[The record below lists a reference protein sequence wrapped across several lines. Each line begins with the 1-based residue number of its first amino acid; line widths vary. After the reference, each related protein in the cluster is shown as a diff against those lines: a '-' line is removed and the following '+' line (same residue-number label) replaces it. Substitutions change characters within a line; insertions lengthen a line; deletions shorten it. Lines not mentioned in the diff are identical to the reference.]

1 MNEPAAMPAT
11 LNGSALA
18 KQVGKGGLFRVHA
31 LPSAP
36 AAHFIAELAVAA
48 DAPILCI
55 TDGPGTLDVFYQ
67 DLVSLKGLPG
77 DRGPF
82 FYPALESPPGPGEAP
97 PSDQAGDRLRVFM
110 QLGDASATPFVVT
123 CIQALMQK
131 VMAPAAVAGT
141 SRTLSVGDEVSPASL
156 VAWLQASGYTF
167 NYDVQ
172 AKGQAASRGGILDV
186 WPLVADWPYRLEWF
200 GDEVESIRTFDPL
213 EQRSRTREDHVT
225 LSGLIAG
232 EEGHTGHLI
241 DHFHRLPV
249 WVWVDME
256 NIVHH
261 AELYET
267 SVQEAQKTAQAFTF
281 AEILERAEAKRI
293 AEVRLQVLERPGD
306 IVTGYGVPDLP
317 PPPLKTMQ
325 PDVLEKHRSEM
336 LDALRAKLSAGWKV
350 DLHFDT
356 EGTRDHFLERFRD
369 TPGAW
374 SAQVE
379 PLSESF
385 SLPDRKQL
393 ILTEADLYGRGK
405 ERRRR
410 YDFLSRTSGGARGYR
425 SERIVSWSDIQPGD
439 YIVHLDHG
447 VGIYRG
453 LFEID
458 RQGGKQEVLSVEY
471 ADGAKLHVPVAQ
483 AHLLSRYI
491 GVGKAKPALHR
502 LGGTKWAKDKVAAEK
517 SVEDLAASLLE
528 TQATRDAMPGHAF
541 AKDSPWQHEFEASF
555 PFRETPDQARA
566 ILEVKQDMESNR
578 PMDRL
583 ICGDVG
589 YGKTEVA
596 MRAAFKA
603 VMDGKQVAML
613 APTTVLVQQHY
624 DTFCNR
630 MSSFPITVEVLSRFQ
645 TKAEHRE
652 ILDRVAAGHVDIV
665 IGTHRLVQA
674 DVSFRDLGLVIID
687 EEQKF
692 GVNHKEHMK
701 QMRRLVDVLTL
712 TATPIPRT
720 LYMSLTGAR
729 DLSVIETPPVERLPI
744 ETIVAEN
751 TDELIRSA
759 ILRELNREG
768 QVFYLHNRVQSIE
781 VERKRLLRLVPEA
794 RIAVA
799 HGQMVERQLSHIMHA
814 FVQGEIDVL
823 LCTTIIE
830 SGIDIPNVNTILI
843 DRADRFGM
851 SDLYQLRVRVGRYKR
866 KAYAYLL
873 LPRHGRLFDIARR
886 RIGAIKRH
894 SQLGSGFR
902 LAMRDL
908 ELRGAGNILGSE
920 QSGYIAAVGFDL
932 YCQLLKRTVATM
944 KGEKPPPL
952 IEVDLILDFVE
963 MASGPASDERIV
975 AIPVDYIED
984 ETQRVILYRRL
995 AALGTL
1001 KAVDELDREL
1011 RDRFGRH
1018 PDAVVRLLALARV
1031 RIAAS
1036 QRGIQR
1042 VEVRDDKVMMTR
1054 RGNLLQTGGRFP
1066 RLTQNTTT
1074 RKLKELVEIV
1084 RSF

>member
-1 MNEPAAMPAT
+1 
-11 LNGSALA
+11 
-18 KQVGKGGLFRVHA
+18 
-31 LPSAP
+31 
-36 AAHFIAELAVAA
+36 
-48 DAPILCI
+48 
-55 TDGPGTLDVFYQ
+55 
-67 DLVSLKGLPG
+67 
-77 DRGPF
+77 
-82 FYPALESPPGPGEAP
+82 
-97 PSDQAGDRLRVFM
+97 
-110 QLGDASATPFVVT
+110 
-123 CIQALMQK
+123 
-131 VMAPAAVAGT
+131 
-141 SRTLSVGDEVSPASL
+141 
-156 VAWLQASGYTF
+156 
-167 NYDVQ
+167 
-172 AKGQAASRGGILDV
+172 
-186 WPLVADWPYRLEWF
+186 
-200 GDEVESIRTFDPL
+200 
-213 EQRSRTREDHVT
+213 
-225 LSGLIAG
+225 
-232 EEGHTGHLI
+232 
-241 DHFHRLPV
+241 
-249 WVWVDME
+249 
-256 NIVHH
+256 
-261 AELYET
+261 
-267 SVQEAQKTAQAFTF
+267 
-281 AEILERAEAKRI
+281 
-293 AEVRLQVLERPGD
+293 
-306 IVTGYGVPDLP
+306 
-317 PPPLKTMQ
+317 
-325 PDVLEKHRSEM
+325 
-336 LDALRAKLSAGWKV
+336 
-350 DLHFDT
+350 
-356 EGTRDHFLERFRD
+356 
-369 TPGAW
+369 
-374 SAQVE
+374 
-379 PLSESF
+379 
-385 SLPDRKQL
+385 
-393 ILTEADLYGRGK
+393 
-405 ERRRR
+405 
-410 YDFLSRTSGGARGYR
+410 
-425 SERIVSWSDIQPGD
+425 
-439 YIVHLDHG
+439 
-447 VGIYRG
+447 
-453 LFEID
+453 
-458 RQGGKQEVLSVEY
+458 
-471 ADGAKLHVPVAQ
+471 
-483 AHLLSRYI
+483 
-491 GVGKAKPALHR
+491 
-502 LGGTKWAKDKVAAEK
+502 
-517 SVEDLAASLLE
+517 
-528 TQATRDAMPGHAF
+528 
-541 AKDSPWQHEFEASF
+541 
-555 PFRETPDQARA
+555 
-566 ILEVKQDMESNR
+566 
-578 PMDRL
+578 
-583 ICGDVG
+583 
-589 YGKTEVA
+589 
-596 MRAAFKA
+596 
-603 VMDGKQVAML
+603 
-613 APTTVLVQQHY
+613 
-624 DTFCNR
+624 
-630 MSSFPITVEVLSRFQ
+630 
-645 TKAEHRE
+645 
-652 ILDRVAAGHVDIV
+652 
-665 IGTHRLVQA
+665 
-674 DVSFRDLGLVIID
+674 
-687 EEQKF
+687 
-692 GVNHKEHMK
+692 
-701 QMRRLVDVLTL
+701 
-712 TATPIPRT
+712 T

-781 VERKRLLRLVPEA
+781 VVRKRLLRLVPEA

-851 SDLYQLRVRVGRYKR
+851 SDLYQLRGRVGRYKR

>member
-1 MNEPAAMPAT
+1 M
-11 LNGSALA
+11 
-18 KQVGKGGLFRVHA
+18 
-31 LPSAP
+31 
-36 AAHFIAELAVAA
+36 
-48 DAPILCI
+48 
-55 TDGPGTLDVFYQ
+55 
-67 DLVSLKGLPG
+67 
-77 DRGPF
+77 
-82 FYPALESPPGPGEAP
+82 
-97 PSDQAGDRLRVFM
+97 
-110 QLGDASATPFVVT
+110 
-123 CIQALMQK
+123 
-131 VMAPAAVAGT
+131 
-141 SRTLSVGDEVSPASL
+141 
-156 VAWLQASGYTF
+156 
-167 NYDVQ
+167 
-172 AKGQAASRGGILDV
+172 
-186 WPLVADWPYRLEWF
+186 
-200 GDEVESIRTFDPL
+200 
-213 EQRSRTREDHVT
+213 
-225 LSGLIAG
+225 
-232 EEGHTGHLI
+232 
-241 DHFHRLPV
+241 
-249 WVWVDME
+249 
-256 NIVHH
+256 
-261 AELYET
+261 
-267 SVQEAQKTAQAFTF
+267 
-281 AEILERAEAKRI
+281 
-293 AEVRLQVLERPGD
+293 
-306 IVTGYGVPDLP
+306 
-317 PPPLKTMQ
+317 
-325 PDVLEKHRSEM
+325 
-336 LDALRAKLSAGWKV
+336 
-350 DLHFDT
+350 
-356 EGTRDHFLERFRD
+356 
-369 TPGAW
+369 
-374 SAQVE
+374 
-379 PLSESF
+379 
-385 SLPDRKQL
+385 
-393 ILTEADLYGRGK
+393 
-405 ERRRR
+405 
-410 YDFLSRTSGGARGYR
+410 
-425 SERIVSWSDIQPGD
+425 
-439 YIVHLDHG
+439 
-447 VGIYRG
+447 
-453 LFEID
+453 
-458 RQGGKQEVLSVEY
+458 
-471 ADGAKLHVPVAQ
+471 
-483 AHLLSRYI
+483 
-491 GVGKAKPALHR
+491 
-502 LGGTKWAKDKVAAEK
+502 
-517 SVEDLAASLLE
+517 
-528 TQATRDAMPGHAF
+528 
-541 AKDSPWQHEFEASF
+541 
-555 PFRETPDQARA
+555 
-566 ILEVKQDMESNR
+566 
-578 PMDRL
+578 
-583 ICGDVG
+583 
-589 YGKTEVA
+589 
-596 MRAAFKA
+596 
-603 VMDGKQVAML
+603 
-613 APTTVLVQQHY
+613 
-624 DTFCNR
+624 
-630 MSSFPITVEVLSRFQ
+630 
-645 TKAEHRE
+645 
-652 ILDRVAAGHVDIV
+652 
-665 IGTHRLVQA
+665 
-674 DVSFRDLGLVIID
+674 IID

-851 SDLYQLRVRVGRYKR
+851 SDLYQLRGRVGRYKR

-1066 RLTQNTTT
+1066 RLTKKSTAQ
-1074 RKLKELVEIV
+1074 KLKELVEMIRV
-1084 RSF
+1084 FS